1 MRQKWL
7 SPPALSR
14 LLEDHYPLNA
24 AQVRA
29 WCEEGLIPPEFVRR
43 SLSARERE
51 HWRIAARGL
60 ETILHGILGLSARE
74 IAEVRARLE
83 GPGARCA
90 PRPNPVPREG
100 DRG

>member
-1 MRQKWL
+1 MRRKWL

-14 LLEDHYPLNA
+14 LLEDHFPLNA

-43 SLSARERE
+43 SPSARERE
-51 HWRIAARGL
+51 HWRIAVRGL

-83 GPGARCA
+83 RPGMRCA
-90 PRPNPVPREG
+90 SHANPAPPG
-100 DRG
+100 GHKG